1 MDAIIQ
7 VNKTDLRDIFLEFIS
22 EKEPKSTAHLPE
34 KFNLLEAKNYLQQK
48 GVELPESSI
57 YKLTAENRMPV
68 LRFGRK
74 LVFDRKAL
82 DNWVQCQLIEQN
94 SESPILSSIRNSAN
108 KKRRIA

>member
-1 MDAIIQ
+1 MDVIYQIS
-7 VNKTDLRDIFLEFIS
+7 KDDLRDIFLEFIS
-22 EKEPKSTAHLPE
+22 EKEPKQTVHLPE

-82 DNWVQCQLIEQN
+82 DNWVNEL
-94 SESPILSSIRNSAN
+94 LSSEKN
-108 KKRRIA
+108 KSLIP